1 MLMQV
6 DPRRLLTFSAVA
18 RQRSFSR
25 AADDLS
31 LTQSAVSQQVAA
43 LERQIGA
50 RLLRRGR
57 GGVELTA
64 VGEHLLAHATALAE
78 RVELARM
85 QLEEIVSKD
94 QLELRVGAFPSAM
107 ATIVPRAVARLSER
121 HGTLDA
127 RLTEG
132 RAEELVAG
140 VRAGALHVALAFQD
154 AGAPRREHEGTRRR
168 DLLEEP
174 MVLLLPPD
182 HRLAGRRSLR
192 IADLAGERW
201 TAPSRSGLVAR
212 ACRAAGFE
220 PHITILTSDP
230 LAIAELVE
238 TGLAVT
244 MTSRLLARRM
254 PGVRTVAI
262 EGTPPHRVLYA
273 LVPDHGAR
281 PLDNELL
288 SELELAAAGSPRR

>member
-6 DPRRLLTFSAVA
+6 DPRGLLTFSAVA

-57 GGVELTA
+57 GGVELTP
-64 VGEHLLAHATALAE
+64 VGEHLLAHASALAE
-78 RVELARM
+78 RVELAGM

-107 ATIVPRAVARLSER
+107 ATIVPRAVARLSDR

-132 RAEELVAG
+132 RAEELLAG
-140 VRAGALHVALAFQD
+140 VRAGTLHVALAFQD

-182 HRLAGRRSLR
+182 HRLAGRPSLR

-201 TAPSRSGLVAR
+201 TAPSRDGLVAR

-230 LAIAELVE
+230 LAIAELVRA
-238 TGLAVT
+238 GLAVT
-244 MTSRLLARRM
+244 MTSRLLTTRM
-254 PGVRTVAI
+254 AGVRIVTIAA
-262 EGTPPHRVLYA
+262 TPPHRVLYA
-273 LVPDHGAR
+273 LLPDHGVR
-281 PLDNELL
+281 PLDIELL
-288 SELELAAAGSPRR
+288 RELESA

>member
-1 MLMQV
+1 MQV
-6 DPRRLLTFSAVA
+6 DPRRLLTFGAVA

-43 LERQIGA
+43 LERQVGA

-57 GGVELTA
+57 GGVELTP

-78 RVELARM
+78 RVELAQM
-85 QLEEIVSKD
+85 QLEEIVAND

-107 ATIVPRAVARLSER
+107 ATIVPRAVARLIER
-121 HGTLDA
+121 HGALDA

-168 DLLEEP
+168 DLLKEP

-182 HRLAGRRSLR
+182 HRLAGRPSLR

-201 TAPSRSGLVAR
+201 TAPSRDGLIAR

-230 LAIAELVE
+230 LAIAELVR

-244 MTSRLLARRM
+244 MTSRLLATRM
-254 PGVRTVAI
+254 LGVRTVGLA
-262 EGTPPHRVLYA
+262 GTPPHRVLYA
-273 LVPDHGAR
+273 LLPDHGVR
-281 PLDNELL
+281 PLDNEFLR
-288 SELELAAAGSPRR
+288 ELESAAADTAPT

>member
-1 MLMQV
+1 MQV
-6 DPRRLLTFSAVA
+6 DPRRLLTFGAVA

-43 LERQIGA
+43 LERQVGA
-50 RLLRRGR
+50 RLLRRSR
-57 GGVELTA
+57 GGVELTP

-78 RVELARM
+78 RVELAQI
-85 QLEEIVSKD
+85 QLEELVAIE
-94 QLELRVGAFPSAM
+94 QRELRVGAFPSAI
-107 ATIVPRAVARLSER
+107 ATIVPRAVARLIER

-132 RAEELVAG
+132 RVDELAAG

-154 AGAPRREHEGTRRR
+154 AAAPRREHEGTRRR

-182 HRLAGRRSLR
+182 HRLAGRRSVR
-192 IADLAGERW
+192 VADLAGERW
-201 TAPSRSGLVAR
+201 TAPSRDGIVAR

-230 LAIAELVE
+230 LAIAELVR
-238 TGLAVT
+238 TGLAVS
-244 MTSRLLARRM
+244 MTPRLLATRMAGVHAVAIAATPPRRM
-254 PGVRTVAI
+254 
-262 EGTPPHRVLYA
+262 LYA
-273 LVPDHGAR
+273 LLPDHGVR
-281 PLDNELL
+281 PLDVEFL
-288 SELELAAAGSPRR
+288 SELEPAAASPTE